1 MDHRCGQRRAVRAT
15 VLLRRRGWAGW
26 VVGELAD
33 LSVSGAYVE
42 LHAGTLPLH
51 AQVRLEAACAGPDGA
66 RLMHCTAIV
75 VRAGPGG
82 IGLAFDEVA
91 PAGLAPLFART
102 RQTAAHEAVAGT

>member
-1 MDHRCGQRRAVRAT
+1 
-15 VLLRRRGWAGW
+15 
-26 VVGELAD
+26 
-33 LSVSGAYVE
+33 
-42 LHAGTLPLH
+42 
-51 AQVRLEAACAGPDGA
+51 
-66 RLMHCTAIV
+66 MHCTAIV